1 MPEPVPFSICPFSY
15 TTLLFSPDGS
25 KCFLGRLK
33 SLCLY
38 CLLINQNPKCL
49 FSLSGCYAGKERFC
63 LFLSFQNCPVVI
75 IAVRLFFRPVFRVK
89 RNGQRDLR
97 LIFLYKNPELFLPE
111 NILCIR
117 QSGRQ
122 PAPALKCK
130 IFVKGFRK
138 TSYRFPKAFW
148 SLVILFYKAAL
159 PQVFS
164 TRFTA

>member
-1 MPEPVPFSICPFSY
+1 MPEPVPFSICSFSY

-33 SLCLY
+33 SLRLY

-89 RNGQRDLR
+89 RNGQRDLP
-97 LIFLYKNPELFLPE
+97 LIFLYKNPDVTWRVGLISDRNGFVVS
-111 NILCIR
+111 CIR
-117 QSGRQ
+117 GDRIRRIEFLFNRRCIITD
-122 PAPALKCK
+122 LKY
-130 IFVKGFRK
+130 IV
-138 TSYRFPKAFW
+138 
-148 SLVILFYKAAL
+148 LFFA
-159 PQVFS
+159 V
-164 TRFTA
+164 R